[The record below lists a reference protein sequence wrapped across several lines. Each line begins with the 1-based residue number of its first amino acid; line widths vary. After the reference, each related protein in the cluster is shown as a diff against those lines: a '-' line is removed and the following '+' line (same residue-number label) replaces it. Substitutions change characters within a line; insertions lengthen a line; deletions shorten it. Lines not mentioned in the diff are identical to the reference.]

1 MDSLIEQARE
11 FAALKHKDQ
20 KRKYSDAPYTTHLE
34 HVAGILAEYGYDSP
48 TLQAAAFLHDT
59 LEKTETKPAELVET
73 FGNDVAELVYWL
85 TDDKDVDRNTR
96 TLVSSWRLSRAPIGA
111 KLIKLADIQDN
122 LSNIEQHAPNSAEE
136 FRVEKKLIVDKMA
149 QLEGQPFMDLPLLR
163 SVVAALRSSGAS
175 ADHKK
180 AS

>member
-1 MDSLIEQARE
+1 MNKLANFS
-11 FAALKHKDQ
+11 ALKHEG
-20 KRKYSDAPYTTHLE
+20 RSANIVTPRCTTHLE
-34 HVAGILAEYGYDSP
+34 RVAGILAEYGYDSP
-48 TLQAAAFLHDT
+48 TVQAARLPHDT
-59 LEKTETKPAELVET
+59 LEKTETTPAELVET

-85 TDDKDVDRNTR
+85 TDSKDGDRATR

-122 LSNIEQHAPNSAEE
+122 LSNIELHAPKSAEK
-136 FRVEKKLIVDKMA
+136 FCAEKKLIVDKMA

-175 ADHKK
+175 NDHKK